1 MKFFRIFISGI
12 RAKLAL
18 FTGSLITTTIV
29 VLSFT
34 TVNQQTAILTESYEK
49 QAAISKKYISA
60 LVVELNNIARNL
72 IQIEEFR
79 KQIDEQQKAL
89 KVYQTAKTVQQDK
102 KLNLGLFKTN
112 LFGAMGTKTVHYVVD
127 TYYSR
132 YLNANELRLLELR
145 VRQQLGT
152 DIGTAVSLADWATLQ
167 GYAR

>member
-1 MKFFRIFISGI
+1 MPNFLKVLLSGI

-18 FTGSLITTTIV
+18 FTGSLITLTIL

-79 KQIDEQQKAL
+79 RQIAEQQKAL
-89 KVYQTAKTVQQDK
+89 ENDAAMADAEMLEDEIEENAQSA
-102 KLNLGLFKTN
+102 
-112 LFGAMGTKTVHYVVD
+112 GAVKHLVAG
-127 TYYSR
+127 
-132 YLNANELRLLELR
+132 
-145 VRQQLGT
+145 
-152 DIGTAVSLADWATLQ
+152 ADGSSENTGATGSGHTQAGALSAA
-167 GYAR
+167 G